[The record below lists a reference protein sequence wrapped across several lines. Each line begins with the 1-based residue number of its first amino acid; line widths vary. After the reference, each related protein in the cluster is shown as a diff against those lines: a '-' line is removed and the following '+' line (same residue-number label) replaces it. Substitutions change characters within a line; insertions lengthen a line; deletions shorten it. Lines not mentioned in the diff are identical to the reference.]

1 MTTKTISLLPVLLAG
16 CFLFFPSGAFAL
28 DLGSSGGPDEF
39 GYTYSD
45 SRPTFNGLPP
55 AVPSHLGNAVAASG
69 NLMVVGAPYDGSLG
83 GSQIGIAYVYD
94 LSSVTPS
101 IPVLTLRNPTPAV
114 FDQFGQAVAVSGTR
128 VVIGSPGNPSGAA
141 GVGHVYVYDL
151 SSNTP
156 TVPVIDLPTPNTIL
170 DRFGSGVGI
179 SGTTLVVGAGY
190 NTSGGASKSGT
201 AYVYDIGTGAAVLV
215 HAIDNPNPAVDDHFG
230 GSVAISGSR
239 MVVGSDSD
247 RGASNPGRAYVFD
260 LASDTAPEVHKDILN
275 GPAGPENSDF
285 GGKVAISG
293 LRVVVGGQGLN
304 RAYVYDLDAVSALST
319 LRATLESDSVSL
331 GRFSVSVAVF
341 GTRVVVGADYE
352 SPNGLFGVGR
362 AHVFDIPFEGADVT
376 RLAILSNPT
385 PGEYEEFGGAVAIT
399 DSRVLI
405 AAPMDETGTYS
416 AGSVFV
422 YELPDTNPKFRINAP
437 SIYPPTPEYLFIDL
451 VALGSPTAANLMA
464 DDSGEALD
472 IGFPFTF
479 YDEENTTCYPST
491 NGIITFGQGNTSFV
505 PTGIPNGAGGAVK
518 NFIAPFWSRLSSG
531 GANVTITGG
540 GGTGATAFAS
550 IVNGE
555 VSEVTILNPGS
566 GYTSAPTVSIS
577 GTGGGAG
584 ATATAEVSGGVVTA
598 INVTTP
604 GSGYVPTGRV
614 LYDTIGVAPKRIFIV
629 QYEKFEY
636 AGNPSKKLTFQVK
649 LFEGSNAIEFHYKRL
664 DEPSNATSQN
674 KTIGIEDSAG
684 LSGVQYFS
692 GPVGNLAT
700 TIPTIPFAIRFERPI
715 FSEVES
721 RYLAPD
727 GSTRPIAL
735 AGKLRPYAGRYPV
748 RYESVQ
754 TFEAPEFIYLNKDFV
769 ELDEIGDIAGT
780 QPDGSVD
787 LDKVAYYRAR
797 NLGYAVDGEDV
808 QGVDRFFERTIT
820 EDIKVIWK
828 WELQFAVF
836 VESVTDTGAPLPGDA
851 VGNPLPVVGRSWV
864 AKDTEF
870 TASVDR
876 TVGNDTLGLDISGFR
891 YAARKYQLHRPGE
904 AMVERDLGITGNRL
918 STEGV
923 TISNWLRVRWIW
935 SVQVR
940 YRFDAAGGNAGVGSS
955 AFLGQSYIRT
965 YNFDNPLTTEV
976 DESLTLRASTPTA
989 PNPLFGNAS
998 FNEVWIDF
1006 GTRVEVGAFYRTFD
1020 RCSTLGDFPGA
1031 PSGNLGVLGSD
1042 VSNLVDV
1049 QLADDQGRLR
1059 FARAHVVDYARN
1071 GLGQIIRDAQGR
1083 FSGGASGP
1091 SEIHYYYE
1099 PTVFRAEIP
1108 LGESFDA
1115 ANPNLQLVPALCD
1128 GGRLRT
1134 GDLGP
1139 SGNFTR
1145 VGEIAD
1151 GTSTGAPVR
1160 WDQLGQ
1166 RLLPVHPGNYQIS
1179 WPDADDPSDSYIIE
1193 IVTGYPGDLVG
1204 LPSAREE
1211 PSGMRQNTAAP
1222 GAPPAYVFS
1231 TNLAPAADKF
1241 PASPGAHY
1249 RHHYDTNA
1257 LRSPP
1262 TKLDLDDTDRWKFR
1276 ELTFTDRTANAAV
1289 AGGDVTAPFSAR
1301 GTGRSVLLYSYRPI
1315 PGQIADGTLPDENL
1329 AVRVVRSTPVAPIL
1343 PGSIRNPLG
1352 RRGLELGVG
1361 PVENNG
1367 ALGVISRDGAVH
1379 TVDPG
1384 PGFVLDFWLN
1394 TKDLSTSDGP
1404 VTILSTGSGELEVIL
1419 DPASLTVTASYFA
1432 LSAQRPVTRAGA
1444 GWSHYVIHVFG
1455 EDFFGTPVTLLDFYV
1470 DGLRDEDGLV
1480 TSLLE
1485 MFSPLHSAAFD
1496 ADLTLG
1502 ATSLQ
1507 FGAGANPESRLRL
1520 DQIRL
1525 FSSPDS
1531 YLSAGDI
1538 RSLRELRTTNL
1549 RGQSPLVRFDFEG
1562 PPTDQGAGTYSFL
1575 NGGSEPAIGVGPY
1588 FENDPSG
1595 VWEGIWARLDVQE
1608 VATRLDSAL
1617 DDGDFKGSGYI
1628 LNAVSNY
1635 NANLYQRGAE
1645 VGTWG
1650 PVFPVNEK
1658 RLYTAPLRRLEV
1670 AYYENPF
1677 RRDKLSH
1684 PNVAWPYI
1692 EAAYDEVIYPT
1703 YGPHKD
1709 KAIYIASRV
1718 GTEGVDREGRL
1729 QDVFRLGDFANLT
1742 VYNQP
1747 DRDASGYNANEEHA
1761 LVAGSNRPGLK
1772 IKELGEDLPNNP
1784 PLAAFALQND
1794 INVTSGA
1801 GYTSE
1806 PWVLVQ
1812 VDNVLTGE
1820 PEMAAYEVF
1829 KTRAGTIQFPRPA
1842 DALVNTT
1849 SGLSYESAANPEDRF
1864 LLMDPDEAHDLSY
1877 AFSYPVAAGDLLR
1890 PPYPLN
1896 LVIGNSAMSDARGGN
1911 DSSQRTLWRDVNSN
1925 PWVVSGEGTFFYQYF
1940 YPFRGDFYLPG
1951 TPAGTP
1957 VAWVPDE
1964 SSGGRAFTGNGASL
1978 QPGKVVYHSF
1988 WRSGYPKLKRGE
2000 TLTYQGGEY
2009 FSEHPGSNGLPA
2021 LVAMKAAEIVY
2032 DVSTPDMRILDSNVD
2047 SYSARIVRPLD
2058 RHEALF
2064 SVADMA
2070 AAGFSPAAPSI
2081 SVVAERWY
2089 FKDLPGSLQKRFYFD
2104 SLAEKLVFRGYLNEK
2119 DSGDPD
2125 LTAGPDPLNIL
2136 EPNLVTSDD
2145 LTLMLPLGTTGAWEA
2160 AVIAIHD
2167 KSQNPMMI
2175 RSEGAPNEALTGR
2188 YLSGVKESAI
2198 TTQRIGL
2205 NIDLLAADADLAEE
2219 QARIDL
2225 LASELR
2231 NTERAWSIA
2240 VQDQSH
2246 PFSPFFSLFDGLIA
2260 FRPNPVGALANQ
2272 IAVLREQLASRD
2284 TSIAEEAISKLG
2296 YEISQLPSA
2305 TESRYSPLDSFGV
2318 GAALVPN
2325 TNLLTDPVDGSRYV
2339 TIVENNR
2346 SELDGA
2352 PVSLHIIEIIP
2363 DRYRGALKVIE
2374 GADAFSEKVT
2384 IQHNGD
2390 FGANTGDLYYEWW
2403 IRDAAPLGVINDPLD
2418 REVRGDGTLK
2428 ETDLAT
2434 GATLWVNY
2442 LPKSREEDNS
2452 LSPFEKHLG
2461 LHSIVFEGS
2470 PDVTLADKL
2479 ILMRYR
2485 HKDESGWHLVPFEF
2499 TDAAAEWQPGSPAPF
2514 QWAGAAN
2521 SPQLQASGEKVFIP
2535 QLVMGWVKRILD
2547 RINPY
2552 EARYTDF
2559 FGNESP
2565 ATYSSQIQIAG
2576 APFVGKVALNP
2587 DKNVIENVGLI
2598 ELYETVL
2605 QRAKELSIEN
2615 SSNPSG
2621 TPGINQA
2628 LLLAATRLSVL
2639 YELLA
2644 REAYSDAQDS
2654 TIAVTDDDIDGL
2666 SSVASFTHA
2675 FQNMEADLLHEELA
2689 LLRGTDFLKSYPVNN
2704 RLFWNYAKG
2713 LGEAAYNVNYN
2724 IYDAN
2729 TDGFINEDDARIL
2742 HPQGHGD
2749 AWGQYLSAI
2758 GMHYELLQQPI
2769 FSWASRS
2776 ELYALMQNVLEVD
2789 FLDEKTFAKLAVGKA
2804 RTGRD
2809 IVRGTYQLKYT
2820 QDPSGQWQG
2829 YSDVDEARAWGV
2841 SEWAHRA
2848 GQGAYFDWAVANAIL
2863 PEEADG
2869 VSNPENLDLLERAA
2883 AADEIGEVAAGL
2895 LEIQTAMDE
2904 ANNGVNPLG
2913 FDSDGIAFD
2922 IDPTFLDVDSTV
2934 QGETHFE
2941 QIYSRAVVAG
2951 NNAMESLA
2959 YATIINSKLRRVA
2972 NDTES
2977 IIVEALRQDLDYRN
2991 RLIEIFGRP
3000 YDGTIGFGK
3009 VYPEGYEGPDV
3020 SLYAYMNRT
3029 TIAQIV
3035 PQTRDENDNSTVH
3048 FNNVYR
3054 RTKGAMDTF
3063 AMRSLYNQVW
3073 GGGSTQNLQ
3082 ESFETLIGDNDY
3094 ELETFDEPLTAP
3106 YDTASKYGFLAP
3118 SDWGQ
3123 RTSYGRTQRSLEQML
3138 MAEVAV
3144 DQAVVDY
3151 IGFLQD
3157 WEVKTNRLLSELE
3170 LFSETER
3177 LRNKIDE
3184 IRVLTNGLILEAE
3197 TAIGIAQIVSNV
3209 TGSVAESVKEA
3220 LPTSLGFSNDVTSVG
3235 RGIALA
3241 AAVAAREP
3249 INVANDVKEIA
3260 KRIAEFARDEAIIGY
3275 ERDIVRAEQVSA
3287 LEGLVEELVNLS
3299 GSDQPKRDTIGMA
3312 IQSLEISKQEY
3323 FTSLSEGFRLLR
3335 EREAFNKVLA
3345 AKVQRN
3351 RYKDMVYRLSRNEA
3365 MGKYQSSFNHAS
3377 RYVWLTAKAY
3387 DYETSLDPGHPAAAT
3402 QLFDQIVKTRQL
3414 GLWTGGQPQ
3423 IGQGGLAE
3431 ILASLDGN
3439 FQVLEGQLGIN
3450 SLQVANE
3457 EISLRAE
3464 LFRIGPGLA
3473 DGGTAESDVRWV
3485 DSLKARLVDDLW
3497 QVPEFK
3503 QHCRPFASRLDG
3515 AQPGMVIRFR
3525 SCIEPGLNFFGRSL
3539 VEGDHAYSS
3548 SSFTTKI
3555 ATAGVFLDD
3564 YAGAGL
3570 ATTPRA
3576 YLVPLGTDYLRVSTG
3591 GDSITRMWS
3600 VHDTRIPTPFVINQT
3615 NLTSPGFIPTL
3626 DGLDGRFFEPRRHA
3640 DFRMYHIPDPDRN
3653 DNEQSTRLIG
3663 RSVWNSEWMLIIP
3676 GASLHGDPDYGL
3688 KQFAEN
3694 ISDLKLNL
3702 KTYSHN
3708 GQ

>member
-1 MTTKTISLLPVLLAG
+1 M
-16 CFLFFPSGAFAL
+16 
-28 DLGSSGGPDEF
+28 GGPDPF
-39 GYTYSD
+39 GYKYAD
-45 SRPTFNGLPP
+45 SQQTSGS
-55 AVPSHLGNAVAASG
+55 PSAGVRGDFGRGVDVSG
-69 NLMVVGAPYDGSLG
+69 PRVVVGAPYEDTGTRNS
-83 GSQIGIAYVYD
+83 GIAYVYD
-94 LSSVTPS
+94 TRSPTPNV
-101 IPVLTLRNPTPAV
+101 PVATLRNPDPT
-114 FDQFGQAVAVSGTR
+114 DYDLFGFAVAISGTR
-128 VVIGSPGNPSGAA
+128 IAVGGFSDELPGDPADSGL
-141 GVGHVYVYDL
+141 VYVFDLASPTPGQPVAVL
-151 SSNTP
+151 SSPDPQSSGWFGYSVDISGTKVVVGARFDNTGASSAGRVFVFDLASATP
-156 TVPVIDLPTPNTIL
+156 TVPVATFDNPAPQAGDEFGNQVSISGDRVLVGTPRDDADASETGIAYLYNLAVPDPPVVLHNPTPAAG
-170 DRFGSGVGI
+170 DGFGGAVSI
-179 SGTTLVVGAGY
+179 SGNLFLI
-190 NTSGGASKSGT
+190 GASSDDTGAANAGSAYLYRIDNNNATQLVLTLANPASAVRSGFG
-201 AYVYDIGTGAAVLV
+201 AALSLSGSRALVAAPFSGTGAA
-215 HAIDNPNPAVDDHFG
+215 
-230 GSVAISGSR
+230 
-239 MVVGSDSD
+239 
-247 RGASNPGRAYVFD
+247 RAYVFD
-260 LASDTAPEVHKDILN
+260 LDVTNPASATATLAATLVNPATTDTAY
-275 GPAGPENSDF
+275 
-285 GGKVAISG
+285 GGSAAISG
-293 LRVVVGGQGLN
+293 S
-304 RAYVYDLDAVSALST
+304 RAVIGDYGADAGVAGTGAAFVYDITGSG
-319 LRATLESDSVSL
+319 ATLAASLSYPQYYPPRPAYDFVDLLVSPGAATAAGLTGDDNTEAL
-331 GRFSVSVAVF
+331 GIGFEF
-341 GTRVVVGADYE
+341 EFYEGAYTICY
-352 SPNGLFGVGR
+352 PTTNGL
-362 AHVFDIPFEGADVT
+362 
-376 RLAILSNPT
+376 
-385 PGEYEEFGGAVAIT
+385 
-399 DSRVLI
+399 
-405 AAPMDETGTYS
+405 
-416 AGSVFV
+416 
-422 YELPDTNPKFRINAP
+422 
-437 SIYPPTPEYLFIDL
+437 
-451 VALGSPTAANLMA
+451 
-464 DDSGEALD
+464 
-472 IGFPFTF
+472 
-479 YDEENTTCYPST
+479 
-491 NGIITFGQGNTSFV
+491 ITFGQSNDTPNSSQ
-505 PTGIPNGAGGAVK
+505 IPEGDTAR
-518 NFIAPFWSRLSSG
+518 NFIAPFWTNLQFE
-531 GANVTITGG
+531 ANSAVLYQTFG
-540 GGTGATAFAS
+540 
-550 IVNGE
+550 
-555 VSEVTILNPGS
+555 
-566 GYTSAPTVSIS
+566 SAP
-577 GTGGGAG
+577 
-584 ATATAEVSGGVVTA
+584 
-598 INVTTP
+598 N
-604 GSGYVPTGRV
+604 RV
-614 LYDTIGVAPKRIFIV
+614 FIV
-629 QYEKFEY
+629 QYDKVRQKNHP
-636 AGNPSKKLTFQVK
+636 ASTTTTFQVK
-649 LFEGSNAIEFHYKRL
+649 LFEGSNAIEMHYKQL
-664 DEPSNATSQN
+664 NQFVAVPAENVS
-674 KTIGIEDSAG
+674 IGIENSTGD
-684 LSGVQYFS
+684 SGVKYLFS
-692 GPVGNLAT
+692 PVNSVRADLPAG
-700 TIPTIPFAIRFERPI
+700 PFAVRFERPV
-715 FSEVES
+715 FVTVES
-721 RYLAPD
+721 RYTRPD
-727 GSTRPIAL
+727 GVLRSVGLGGA
-735 AGKLRPYAGRYPV
+735 LRPNPGRF
-748 RYESVQ
+748 SVPYQ
-754 TFEAPEFIYLNKDFV
+754 SLQAFEAPEYVYLNRDLE
-769 ELDEIGDIAGT
+769 ELDEIGNLTGT
-780 QPDGSVD
+780 QPDGSVAP
-787 LDKVAYYRAR
+787 DKVAYYRVH
-797 NLGYAVDGEDV
+797 NIGYAIDGEDV
-808 QGVDRFFERTIT
+808 QGAERFFERTVSRN
-820 EDIKVIWK
+820 IKVVWK

-836 VESVTDTGAPLPGDA
+836 IEAATESGAPLPGDA

-891 YAARKYQLHRPGE
+891 YAARKYQLHRPGV

-918 STEGV
+918 TTEPV
-923 TISNWLRVRWIW
+923 TLGNWLRVRWIW

-940 YRFDAAGGNAGVGSS
+940 YRFDAAGGNAGEGSS

-965 YNFDNPLTTEV
+965 YNFDNPATPEV
-976 DESLTLRASTPTA
+976 DESLTLRPSSPTA
-989 PNPLFGNAS
+989 PNPIFGNAS
-998 FNEVWIDF
+998 FNEVWIDV

-1020 RCSTLGDFPGA
+1020 RCSTLGDFPAA

-1049 QLADDQGRLR
+1049 RLNDALGRSR
-1059 FARAHVVDYARN
+1059 VARAHVVDYLRN
-1071 GLGQIIRDAQGR
+1071 AQGQIILNQGR
-1083 FSGGASGP
+1083 FSGGANGP

-1108 LGESFDA
+1108 LGGAFDA
-1115 ANPNLQLVPALCD
+1115 ANADLQLVPALCD
-1128 GGRLRT
+1128 GRRLRT

-1139 SGNFTR
+1139 AANFAR

-1151 GTSTGAPVR
+1151 GTATGQPAR

-1166 RLLPVHPGNYQIS
+1166 RLLPVHPGSYRVT
-1179 WPDADDPSDSYIIE
+1179 WPDADDPSKSFLIE
-1193 IVTGYPGDLVG
+1193 IVTGYPGAPVG
-1204 LPSAREE
+1204 LTSAREMAD
-1211 PSGMRQNTAAP
+1211 GMRENTAAS
-1222 GAPPAYVFS
+1222 GSAPVYVFS
-1231 TNLAPAADKF
+1231 TSLAPADAKF

-1249 RHHYDTNA
+1249 RHHYDA
-1257 LRSPP
+1257 SVDRSPP
-1262 TKLDLDDTDRWKFR
+1262 TKLDLDDTDRWKFQ
-1276 ELTFTDRTANAAV
+1276 ELTFTDRTTKAVVSGSGVDAAF
-1289 AGGDVTAPFSAR
+1289 DTR
-1301 GTGRSVLLYSYRPI
+1301 GSGRCVLLYSYRPN
-1315 PGQIADGTLPDENL
+1315 PNEIADGTLPDENL
-1329 AVRVVRSTPVAPIL
+1329 AVRVVRSAPVAPIL
-1343 PGSIRNPLG
+1343 PGSALNPLG
-1352 RRGLELGVG
+1352 RRGLELGTG
-1361 PVENNG
+1361 AAEGDG
-1367 ALGVISRDGAVH
+1367 ALGVISRDGTNRV
-1379 TVDPG
+1379 VDPG

-1394 TKDLSTSDGP
+1394 TKNLSTDDGP
-1404 VTILSTGSGELEVIL
+1404 VTILSTGVGGLEVIL
-1419 DPASLTVTASYFA
+1419 NPATSTITANYFNLT
-1432 LSAQRPVTRAGA
+1432 AQRPVSKAGA
-1444 GWSHYVIHVFG
+1444 GWSHHVIHVFG
-1455 EDFFGTPVTLLDFYV
+1455 ENFYGTPVTLLDYYV

-1480 TSLLE
+1480 TALLDLV
-1485 MFSPLHSAAFD
+1485 SPGHAGAFD
-1496 ADLTLG
+1496 VGPTLD

-1507 FGAGANPESRLRL
+1507 FGAGADPESRLRL
-1520 DQIRL
+1520 DQVRL
-1525 FSSPDS
+1525 FSVPNS
-1531 YLSAGDI
+1531 YLGAGEI
-1538 RSLRELRTTNL
+1538 RSLRELRTTTL
-1549 RGQSPLVRFDFEG
+1549 RGNSPLIRFDFEVAPIDTVPG
-1562 PPTDQGAGTYSFL
+1562 SGTYSFA
-1575 NGGSEPAIGVGPY
+1575 NGGSTPSVGVGPY

-1595 VWEGIWARLDVQE
+1595 VWAGVWARLDVQE

-1617 DDGDFKGSGYI
+1617 DDGDFNGSGYI
-1628 LNAVSNY
+1628 LNQVSNY
-1635 NANLYQRGAE
+1635 NANLYTRGAE
-1645 VGTWG
+1645 VGNWG
-1650 PVFPVNEK
+1650 PLFPVNEK
-1658 RLYTAPLRRLEV
+1658 RLYTVPLRRLEV

-1692 EAAYDEVIYPT
+1692 EAAYDEVVYPT

-1718 GTEGVDREGRL
+1718 GSEGVDRNGHL
-1729 QDVFRLGDFANLT
+1729 QEVFRLGDYANLT
-1742 VYNQP
+1742 IYNQP
-1747 DRDASGYNANEEHA
+1747 DRGAPGYNANEEHA
-1761 LVAGSNRPGLK
+1761 LAAGSNRPGLK
-1772 IKELGEDLPNNP
+1772 VKEIGEDLPNNP

-1829 KTRAGTIQFPRPA
+1829 KTRAGSVQFPRPS
-1842 DALVNTT
+1842 DPLVNGI
-1849 SGLSYESAANPEDRF
+1849 SGLSYENAPNPEDRF
-1864 LLMDPDEAHDLSY
+1864 LLMDPAEAHDFSY

-1896 LVIGNSAMSDARGGN
+1896 IVIGNSAMSDARGGN

-1940 YPFRGDFYLPG
+1940 YPFRSDFYLPG
-1951 TPAGTP
+1951 TPNGTP
-1957 VAWVPDE
+1957 VAWVPDKIG
-1964 SSGGRAFTGNGASL
+1964 GGRTFTGNGASL

-1988 WRSGYPKLKRGE
+1988 WRSSYPKLKRGE

-2009 FSEHPGSNGLPA
+2009 FSENPGSNGLPA

-2032 DVSTPDMRILDSNVD
+2032 DVSTPDMRVVDSNVD

-2070 AAGFSPAAPSI
+2070 AAGFSPAAPGI

-2089 FKDLPGSLQKRFYFD
+2089 FNDLPGSLQKRFYFD
-2104 SLAEKLVFRGYLNEK
+2104 SLAEKLVFRGYLNDK
-2119 DSGDPD
+2119 DSGDPN
-2125 LTAGPDPLNIL
+2125 LTAGPDPLNLL

-2145 LTLMLPLGTTGAWEA
+2145 LSLMLPLGTTQAWEN

-2167 KSQNPMMI
+2167 KSLNPMMI
-2175 RSEGAPNEALTGR
+2175 RAEDGPNEPITGR
-2188 YLSGVKESAI
+2188 YLSGVKESPIA
-2198 TTQRIGL
+2198 TQRIGL
-2205 NIDLLAADADLAEE
+2205 NLDLLAADADLAEE
-2219 QARIDL
+2219 QARIDA

-2231 NTERAWSIA
+2231 NTERAWSIL
-2240 VQDQSH
+2240 VEDEYHS
-2246 PFSPFFSLFDGLIA
+2246 SNPFFSLFGGLIA
-2260 FRPNPVGALANQ
+2260 FRPDVDGALASQ
-2272 IAVLREQLASRD
+2272 IASLREQLASRD
-2284 TSIAEEAISKLG
+2284 TSIAEEAVSKLG

-2305 TESRYSPLDSFGV
+2305 SESRYSHLDSFGV
-2318 GAALVPN
+2318 GAALVANPK
-2325 TNLLTDPVDGSRYV
+2325 LLTDPVEGSRYV

-2418 REVRGDGTLK
+2418 REIRDDDDGTLK
-2428 ETDLAT
+2428 ETDLST
-2434 GATLWVNY
+2434 GQQLWINY
-2442 LPKSREEDNS
+2442 LPKSREDDDS

-2485 HKDESGWHLVPFEF
+2485 HKDESGWHLVPFE
-2499 TDAAAEWQPGSPAPF
+2499 TSDPVAEWQPGSPAPF

-2521 SPQLQASGEKVFIP
+2521 SPQLQASGEKLYIP

-2559 FGNESP
+2559 FSNESP

-2587 DKNVIENVGLI
+2587 DKNVIENTGLI

-2605 QRAKELSIEN
+2605 QRAKELSIDN
-2615 SSNPSG
+2615 SSTPAAS
-2621 TPGINQA
+2621 PGINQA
-2628 LLLAATRLSVL
+2628 LLLAATRLAVL

-2654 TIAVTDDDIDGL
+2654 TIAVTENDIDGL

-2675 FQNMEADLLHEELA
+2675 FQNFEPDLLHEDLA

-2729 TDGFINEDDARIL
+2729 TDGFINEDDARL
-2742 HPQGHGD
+2742 LYPQGHGD
-2749 AWGQYLSAI
+2749 AWGHYLSAI

-2789 FLDEKTFAKLAVGKA
+2789 FLDERTFAKLAAGKA

-2809 IVRGTYQLKYT
+2809 IVRGTYRLKYT
-2820 QDPSGQWQG
+2820 QNPSGQWQG
-2829 YSDVDEARAWGV
+2829 YTDVDQARAWGV

-2863 PEEADG
+2863 PEVAGG
-2869 VSNPENLDLLERAA
+2869 VPNPENLDLIERAA
-2883 AADEIGEVAAGL
+2883 AADEIGEVAVGL
-2895 LEIQTAMDE
+2895 HEIQTAMDE

-2922 IDPTFLDVDSTV
+2922 VDPTFLDVDSTV

-2941 QIYSRAVVAG
+2941 QIYSRAVIAG
-2951 NNAMESLA
+2951 SNAMESLS
-2959 YATIINSKLRRVA
+2959 YATAIDNKLRRIA
-2972 NDTES
+2972 DSTES

-3020 SLYAYMNRT
+3020 SLYAYMDRT

-3035 PQTRDENDNSTVH
+3035 PQTRGETDNSTVH

-3054 RTKGAMDTF
+3054 RAKGAMDTF
-3063 AMRSLYNQVW
+3063 PMRNLYNQVW
-3073 GGGSTQNLQ
+3073 GGGGTQNLQ
-3082 ESFETLIGDNDY
+3082 EAFETLIGDNTY
-3094 ELETFDEPLTAP
+3094 ELETPSGVPLTAP

-3123 RTSYGRTQRSLEQML
+3123 RTSYGRTQRALEQML
-3138 MAEVAV
+3138 LSEVAV

-3157 WEVKTNRLLSELE
+3157 WEVKTHRILSELE
-3170 LFSETER
+3170 LFAETER
-3177 LRNKIDE
+3177 LRTKIDQ
-3184 IRVLTNGLILEAE
+3184 IRVLTNTLIVEAE
-3197 TAIGIAQIVSNV
+3197 TAIGIAQIISNV

-3220 LPTSLGFSNDVTSVG
+3220 LPTSLGFSNDVTSPA

-3275 ERDIVRAEQVSA
+3275 ERDIVRAGQVST

-3312 IQSLEISKQEY
+3312 VQSLEVNRQEY
-3323 FTSLSEGFRLLR
+3323 FTALSEGFRLLR

-3345 AKVQRN
+3345 GKVQRN
-3351 RYKDMVYRLSRNEA
+3351 RYQDMVYRLSRNEA
-3365 MGKYQSSFNHAS
+3365 MSKYQSSFNHAA
-3377 RYVWLTAKAY
+3377 RYAWLTAKAY

-3414 GLWTGGQPQ
+3414 GLWTGGQPR

-3431 ILASLDGN
+3431 ILASLNGN

-3457 EISLRAE
+3457 EISLRSE
-3464 LFRIGPGLA
+3464 LFRIGPGVV
-3473 DGGTAESDVRWV
+3473 DGGAAESDVRWV
-3485 DSLKARLVDDLW
+3485 DSLKARMVDDLW
-3497 QVPEFK
+3497 LVPEFK

-3515 AQPGMVIRFR
+3515 AQPGLVIRFR

-3539 VEGDHAYSS
+3539 AEGDHAYSS
-3548 SSFTTKI
+3548 ANYTTKI
-3555 ATAGVFLDD
+3555 AAAGVFLDGYD
-3564 YAGAGL
+3564 TAGL

-3576 YLVPLGTDYLRVSTG
+3576 YLIPLGTDYLRVSTG
-3591 GDSITRMWS
+3591 NDPITRMWS

-3615 NLTSPGFIPTL
+3615 NLTTPGFIPSL

-3640 DFRMYHIPDPDRN
+3640 DFRMYHIPGQALQA
-3653 DNEQSTRLIG
+3653 NEQSTRLIG

-3676 GASLHGDPDYGL
+3676 GAGLHGDPDYGL
-3688 KQFAEN
+3688 KQFTEHV
-3694 ISDLKLNL
+3694 SDLKLTL